1 VFLFVGQYVLPVTT
15 FAYCYGHIFYTIRR
29 QNKTVAGHVGRNSQ
43 DVRTATTSRDQ
54 TTGQIQQQVTEATA
68 GANKLSRTE
77 MNVLQTMILVMVCF
91 ILCWTPAS
99 LKSFID
105 IMLKV
110 RIFYVYTTS
119 NTAMFLLLFINISC
133 LSI

>member
-29 QNKTVAGHVGRNSQ
+29 QIKTITGHVSRNSQ
-43 DVRTATTSRDQ
+43 DVRVATTSRDQ
-54 TTGQIQQQVTEATA
+54 TTGQIQQQVTEATT
-68 GANKLSRTE
+68 GAKLSRTE

-110 RIFYVYTTS
+110 CIFSVYHFKYGYVPVTLY
-119 NTAMFLLLFINISC
+119 
-133 LSI
+133 